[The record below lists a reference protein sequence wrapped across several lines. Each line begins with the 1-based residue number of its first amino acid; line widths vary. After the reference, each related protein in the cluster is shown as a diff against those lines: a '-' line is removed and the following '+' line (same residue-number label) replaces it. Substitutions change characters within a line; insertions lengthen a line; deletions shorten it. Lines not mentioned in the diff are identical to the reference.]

1 MAVSMKLIRFTVV
14 FLSLVEMLLSLLFY
28 TLGSLYFFL
37 EERSEV
43 VSVSRLASQGG
54 GENLL
59 ISLGVAL
66 FLVLLCF
73 NLVRLKSAFGILDA
87 LALFSI
93 LAVQA
98 LALAMIE
105 VASFSISIGQTHGW
119 ILLAWLMIYAV
130 LWVVLTASFIN
141 RLYGNRLLP

>member
-1 MAVSMKLIRFTVV
+1 MKLIRLTVV
-14 FLSLVEMLLSLLFY
+14 FLSLVEILLSLLFY
-28 TLGSLYFFL
+28 KLGSLYFFL
-37 EERSEV
+37 EETSEV
-43 VSVSRLASQGG
+43 LPVSRLASQGG

-59 ISLGVAL
+59 ISLGGAL
-66 FLVLLCF
+66 FLVLLFF

-105 VASFSISIGQTHGW
+105 VASFSISISQTHGW
-119 ILLAWLMIYAV
+119 ILSAWFVIYAV
-130 LWVVLTASFIN
+130 LWAVLAVSMIN
-141 RLYGNRLLP
+141 RLSGNHLLP